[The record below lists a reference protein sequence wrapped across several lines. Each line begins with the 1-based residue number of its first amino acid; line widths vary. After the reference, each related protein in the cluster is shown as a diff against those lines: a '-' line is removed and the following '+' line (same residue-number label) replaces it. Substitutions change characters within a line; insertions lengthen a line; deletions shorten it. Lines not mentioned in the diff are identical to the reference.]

1 MGAHEKGLGKFEG
14 DPARDYYGSGKD
26 FHPAEWQAI
35 IDDLKANGVEIKYRE
50 GNLAYSP
57 EKGRP
62 GQMIL
67 DPDASYSA
75 LKHEYQHHLDDKAN
89 GHPGFSE
96 YLKNQ
101 DFQAEMEIN
110 AYNKEIE
117 IANDFGNKELANEL
131 EQLKQNELNRIYG
144 RE

>member
-26 FHPAEWQAI
+26 SHPAEWQAI

-75 LKHEYQHHLDDKAN
+75 LKHEYQHYLDDKAN
-89 GHPGFSE
+89 GHPEFSE